1 MAYTVLCP
9 GGKRLDPIIIV
20 TFVQRVF
27 ASSPPLSFIN
37 IVDLSHVDL
46 PANSFPA
53 RKISDMNE
61 GIVE

>member
-1 MAYTVLCP
+1 MW
-9 GGKRLDPIIIV
+9 GGGRRRLNPKIII
-20 TFVQRVF
+20 TF
-27 ASSPPLSFIN
+27 APPSNSSKYWIY
-37 IVDLSHVDL
+37 L